1 MKDIIQVW
9 NSSWVTNEHS
19 VNVRVK
25 TMNQGIGI
33 RSEPF
38 RNQNLNK
45 SLSPGTISQNFEL
58 ATCHSLWEVMTARV
72 WSAAVTMCTD
82 SASRQSWR
90 LLCNSPIAFGPVG
103 RMRKFASLCSLKKFA
118 ECGSEATIGD
128 VNSPRLLE
136 KEINY
141 FLTSTLYFSLSIYSL
156 LAQHWHEGVS
166 SLLGSSLC
174 FQALHTHRWKSKQ
187 NWH

>member
-1 MKDIIQVW
+1 MGELR
-9 NSSWVTNEHS
+9 TNTVC
-19 VNVRVK
+19 VN
-25 TMNQGIGI
+25 TMSHAIGI

-38 RNQNLNK
+38 RNRNLNK
-45 SLSPGTISQNFEL
+45 SLSLGTISQNFEL
-58 ATCHSLWEVMTARV
+58 ETCHSLWEVMTARV
-72 WSAAVTMCTD
+72 WSAAVTMRTD

-103 RMRKFASLCSLKKFA
+103 MIRKFVSPCSLKKFA
-118 ECGSEATIGD
+118 ECGFEATIGD

-136 KEINY
+136 NEINY

-166 SLLGSSLC
+166 SLFGSGLC
-174 FQALHTHRWKSKQ
+174 FQAPHTQRWKSKQ